1 MIFQFKIKKIVNT
14 SNLVCCFLILIAPLV
29 RASKTTSFVFPG
41 HTFQLSPVWRYFNF
55 FLKNEIGSLFQ
66 GLKIIKNGRNGSRN
80 NIFEFCLDHCIE
92 DQKIHLLCPW
102 VFPFNSPPFSRYF
115 TFPSKI
121 TFFFI
126 KNIKIHGKKI
136 HVYRT
141 PLSDPVA
148 Q

>member
-1 MIFQFKIKKIVNT
+1 MNSYNYTDFLVQNQRIVNI
-14 SNLVCCFLILIAPLV
+14 SNLVCCFPNLIAPLV

-55 FLKNEIGSLFQ
+55 FKKNEIVSLFQ
-66 GLKIIKNGRNGSRN
+66 GLKIIKNGKNGSRH

-102 VFPFNSPPFSRYF
+102 VFPSISPPFSRYF

-121 TFFFI
+121 SFFSL
-126 KNIKIHGKKI
+126 K
-136 HVYRT
+136 T
-141 PLSDPVA
+141 
-148 Q
+148 